1 MHALSLLHFCHF
13 LHIFFYALESD
24 ILRPILY
31 PFLYTMGWKKSEI
44 VCTLFSVFAGNI
56 PISNPF
62 IWCFMIK
69 STIPVGTN
77 MLRRC
82 SQTMLTRLW
91 LFFDHSYLRLADIG
105 ERIPLLLKRKI
116 CKSLTFPL
124 PPSYLPHL
132 VNVVKG
138 YWKIPG
144 LFKSRVYSNVISR

>member
-1 MHALSLLHFCHF
+1 MHCLYYIFVTSYILN
-13 LHIFFYALESD
+13 IFFYALESD

-31 PFLYTMGWKKSEI
+31 PFLYTMGWKNSEI

-91 LFFDHSYLRLADIG
+91 LFLTTTTYALLTLVKTENLYIIDIFTATFLFTSSCQ
-105 ERIPLLLKRKI
+105 RSKRLLKNSRSI
-116 CKSLTFPL
+116 QE
-124 PPSYLPHL
+124 PS
-132 VNVVKG
+132 
-138 YWKIPG
+138 
-144 LFKSRVYSNVISR
+144 LFKCNF